1 MFHSGSFSP
10 NSTERSP
17 NFSPNL
23 IDGLANFSPNLLL
36 HSPYFSPNLLE
47 ILFGHHSS
55 VDDHDLL
62 IFDDHLPG
70 KCKDLI
76 TVYDLHTRACLMHR
90 EEYTERTY
98 NGEKSV
104 TVNKDGRDIIIF

>member
-1 MFHSGSFSP
+1 MFFIH
-10 NSTERSP
+10 
-17 NFSPNL
+17 
-23 IDGLANFSPNLLL
+23 DGGWDDGYDGIYDSETNEVIIRLDFRFDMGYMFNAC
-36 HSPYFSPNLLE
+36 Y
-47 ILFGHHSS
+47 

-70 KCKDLI
+70 KGKDLI
-76 TVYDLHTRACLMHR
+76 TVYDLHTRACLLYR